1 MGKAVKALFYLL
13 QRKTKGSGVGICQL
27 GTRDHQHNR
36 AKENKRRMIL
46 WMTMKNRRLENLQAI
61 KNKSLTKKNKMRQMT
76 KIWSRL
82 HLLLARVALRIDQG
96 IIVNLKRRNNCLIL
110 VKTPRWKI
118 KNLGLTMT
126 MRRGKL
132 IICQIKIKKGRFV
145 KKSCSKDFKREE
157 TAIRTTSK
165 KSSRKFLKSQTAN
178 RTVTSIQSK
187 LSKSQNCNRP
197 SSRHR
202 VSLKI

>member
-1 MGKAVKALFYLL
+1 MGKAAKALFYLL

-27 GTRDHQHNR
+27 GTRDHQHNP

-96 IIVNLKRRNNCLIL
+96 IIVNLKRRNNCLVL

-118 KNLGLTMT
+118 KNL
-126 MRRGKL
+126 R
-132 IICQIKIKKGRFV
+132 
-145 KKSCSKDFKREE
+145 
-157 TAIRTTSK
+157 
-165 KSSRKFLKSQTAN
+165 
-178 RTVTSIQSK
+178 
-187 LSKSQNCNRP
+187 
-197 SSRHR
+197 
-202 VSLKI
+202 